1 MFCNVSNILSSVL
14 CNISSHSLHPVVFSF
29 LDQKFVGLGAL
40 LFVVPWSVHEV
51 MKSHRN
57 LCGFYNYFYYDHV
70 GQLVVIK

>member
-1 MFCNVSNILSSVL
+1 MYLIYCPLFFAIFLATLCILWCS
-14 CNISSHSLHPVVFSF
+14 PF